1 MPHNHFGPHFM
12 NKSSSGSEPH
22 MSLAIDVAGKTDVGR
37 VRANNEDN
45 YGFDKRVG
53 IYVVCDG
60 MGGAAAGE
68 VASKMA
74 VETVLNYYRQS
85 AKKRKFDIV
94 GVHPSDAS
102 MRAIALG
109 SSINLANQNIFDA
122 SRRNEERAGMG
133 STIVAVAVHD
143 NLFSIANVG
152 DSRIYRI
159 RQGAV
164 EQLTQDHSLVME
176 QVRRGLLTAE
186 EAKRVD
192 YQNIVI
198 RALGAEPT
206 VQADIEDMVALPGD
220 ILVLCSDGLTRYLDG
235 AGILRVVQES
245 EDLAQGV
252 DKLLTTARDGGGAD
266 NITALILRFHEQGW
280 LKGLLSSGP
289 QFRDA
294 E

>member
-1 MPHNHFGPHFM
+1 MKN
-12 NKSSSGSEPH
+12 SSSGSEPH
-22 MSLAIDVAGKTDVGR
+22 MILAVEVAGKTDVGR
-37 VRANNEDN
+37 VRTNNEDN
-45 YGFDKRVG
+45 FGYDKRVG

-85 AKKRKFDIV
+85 AKKRNFDII

-109 SSINLANQNIFDA
+109 SAINLANQHIFEA
-122 SRRNEERAGMG
+122 SRANQERAGMG
-133 STIVAVAVHD
+133 STIVAVAVHE
-143 NLFSIANVG
+143 NFFSIANVG

-159 RQGAV
+159 RQGAI
-164 EQLTQDHSLVME
+164 EQITDDHSLVME
-176 QVRRGLLTAE
+176 QVRRGLITAE

-206 VQADIEDMVALPGD
+206 VQADVEDMMALPGD

-235 AGILRVVQES
+235 AQILKIVQES
-245 EDLAQGV
+245 EDLSSATE
-252 DKLLTTARDGGGAD
+252 KLITTARDAGGAD
-266 NITALILRFHEQGW
+266 NITALIMRFHEQGW
-280 LKGLLSSGP
+280 LKGLLSSGV
-289 QFRDA
+289 QFKDA

>member
-1 MPHNHFGPHFM
+1 
-12 NKSSSGSEPH
+12 
-22 MSLAIDVAGKTDVGR
+22 MSLAVEVAGKTDVGR

-45 YGFDKRVG
+45 YGFDKRFG

-94 GVHPSDAS
+94 GVHPGGAS
-102 MRAIALG
+102 MRAIGLG
-109 SSINLANQNIFDA
+109 SAINLANQQIFQA
-122 SRRNEERAGMG
+122 SHAHEERAGMG
-133 STIVAVAVHD
+133 STIVALAVHED
-143 NLFSIANVG
+143 SYSIANVG

-159 RQGAV
+159 RDGAI

-206 VQADIEDMVALPGD
+206 VQADIEDLMALPGD
-220 ILVLCSDGLTRYLDG
+220 ILVMCSDGLTKYLDG
-235 AGILRVVQES
+235 AGILKLVLES
-245 EDLAQGV
+245 EDISKAV
-252 DKLLTTARDGGGAD
+252 DKLVTTARDAGGAD
-266 NITALILRFHEQGW
+266 NITALLLRFHEQSW

>member
-1 MPHNHFGPHFM
+1 
-12 NKSSSGSEPH
+12 
-22 MSLAIDVAGKTDVGR
+22 MSLTVEVAGKTDVGR

-45 YGFDKRVG
+45 FGFDKRCG

-74 VETVLNYYRQS
+74 VDSLLGYFRRAGKDGKV
-85 AKKRKFDIV
+85 DIV
-94 GVHPSDAS
+94 GAYPSDFS

-109 SSINLANQNIFDA
+109 SAINLANQKIFDA
-122 SRRNEERAGMG
+122 SRASEDHAGMG
-133 STIVAVAVHD
+133 STMVAVAISEND
-143 NLFSIANVG
+143 FSIANVG

-159 RQGAV
+159 RGNAI

-176 QVRRGLLTAE
+176 QVRRGLITAE

-206 VQADIEDMVALPGD
+206 VQADIEDLTAQVGD
-220 ILVLCSDGLTRYLDG
+220 TLVMCSDGLTRYLDDQQ
-235 AGILRVVQES
+235 ILQIVNETS
-245 EDLAQGV
+245 GLEYAV
-252 DKLLTTARDGGGAD
+252 DKLVITARDAGGAD
-266 NITALILRFHEQGW
+266 NITVLALKFQEQSW
-280 LKGLLSSGP
+280 LKGIFNGGP
-289 QFRDA
+289 VSREA
-294 E
+294 H

>member
-1 MPHNHFGPHFM
+1 
-12 NKSSSGSEPH
+12 
-22 MSLAIDVAGKTDVGR
+22 MSLTVEVAGRTDVGR

-45 YGFDKRVG
+45 FGFDKRYG

-74 VETVLNYYRQS
+74 VESLLDYF
-85 AKKRKFDIV
+85 RKAGKNGKVNIV
-94 GVHPSDAS
+94 GVYPSEFS

-109 SSINLANQNIFDA
+109 SAINMANQQVFDA
-122 SRRNEERAGMG
+122 SRASEDQAGMG
-133 STIVAVAVHD
+133 STIVAVAVSED
-143 NLFSIANVG
+143 KYTIANVG

-159 RQGAV
+159 RGNAI

-176 QVRRGLLTAE
+176 QVRRGLITAE

-206 VQADIEDMVALPGD
+206 VQADIEDLAAEVGD
-220 ILVLCSDGLTRYLDG
+220 VLVMCSDGLTRYLDEQR
-235 AGILRVVQES
+235 ILEIVREATAL
-245 EDLAQGV
+245 EYAV
-252 DKLLTTARDGGGAD
+252 DKLVVTARDAGGAD
-266 NITALILRFHEQGW
+266 NITVLALKFQEQGW
-280 LKGLLSSGP
+280 LKGLFNGGP
-289 QFRDA
+289 VSREA
-294 E
+294 H

>member
-1 MPHNHFGPHFM
+1 MKN
-12 NKSSSGSEPH
+12 SSSGSEPR
-22 MSLAIDVAGKTDVGR
+22 MSLSIEVAGKTDVGR

-45 YGFDKRVG
+45 FGYDKRVG

-74 VETVLNYYRQS
+74 VDTVLSYYRQS
-85 AKKRKFDIV
+85 AKKRKFDII
-94 GVHPSDAS
+94 GVHPGDAS

-109 SSINLANQNIFDA
+109 SAVNLANQQIFDA
-122 SRRNEERAGMG
+122 SRANQERAGMG
-133 STIVAVAVHD
+133 STIVAVAAHE
-143 NLFSIANVG
+143 NFFSIANVG

-164 EQLTQDHSLVME
+164 EQLTNDHSLVME
-176 QVRRGLLTAE
+176 QVRRGLITAE

-198 RALGAEPT
+198 RALGAEAT
-206 VQADIEDMVALPGD
+206 VQADVEDMMALPGD

-235 AGILRVVQES
+235 AQILKIVQES
-245 EDLAQGV
+245 EDLAGAV
-252 DKLLTTARDGGGAD
+252 EKLISTARDAGGAD
-266 NITALILRFHEQGW
+266 NITTLILRFHEQGW

-289 QFRDA
+289 QFKDA
-294 E
+294 D

>member
-1 MPHNHFGPHFM
+1 MPHNHFGPYFM
-12 NKSSSGSEPH
+12 TKSSSGSEPR
-22 MSLAIDVAGKTDVGR
+22 MSLAVDVAGKTDVGR

-109 SSINLANQNIFDA
+109 SSINLANQQIFDA
-122 SRRNEERAGMG
+122 SRKNEERAGMG

-159 RQGAV
+159 RQGAI

-176 QVRRGLLTAE
+176 QVRRGLLTPE

-235 AGILRVVQES
+235 AGILKIVQES
-245 EDLAQGV
+245 EGLTQAV
-252 DKLLTTARDGGGAD
+252 DKLLTTARDAGGAD
-266 NITALILRFHEQGW
+266 NITSLVLRFHEQGW
-280 LKGLLSSGP
+280 LKGLLNSGP

>member
-1 MPHNHFGPHFM
+1 MKN
-12 NKSSSGSEPH
+12 SSSGSEPH
-22 MSLAIDVAGKTDVGR
+22 MSLAVEVAGKTDVGR
-37 VRANNEDN
+37 VRTNNEDN
-45 YGFDKRVG
+45 FGYDKRVG

-85 AKKRKFDIV
+85 AKKRKFDII

-109 SSINLANQNIFDA
+109 SAINLANQHIFEA
-122 SRRNEERAGMG
+122 SRANQERAGMG
-133 STIVAVAVHD
+133 STIVAVAVHE
-143 NLFSIANVG
+143 NFFSIANVG

-159 RQGAV
+159 RQGAI
-164 EQLTQDHSLVME
+164 EQITDDHSLVME
-176 QVRRGLLTAE
+176 QVRRGLITAE

-206 VQADIEDMVALPGD
+206 VQADVEDMMALPGD

-235 AGILRVVQES
+235 AQILKIVQES
-245 EDLAQGV
+245 EDLSSATE
-252 DKLLTTARDGGGAD
+252 KLITTARDAGGAD

-280 LKGLLSSGP
+280 LKGLLSSGV
-289 QFRDA
+289 QFKDA

>member
-1 MPHNHFGPHFM
+1 MT
-12 NKSSSGSEPH
+12 KSSSGSEPR
-22 MSLAIDVAGKTDVGR
+22 MSLAVEVAGKTDIGR

-74 VETVLNYYRQS
+74 VDTVLNYYRQS
-85 AKKRKFDIV
+85 AKKRKFEIV
-94 GVHPSDAS
+94 GVHPGDAS

-109 SSINLANQNIFDA
+109 SAINLANQQIFDA
-122 SRRNEERAGMG
+122 SRANEERAGMG
-133 STIVAVAVHD
+133 STIVAVAVHE
-143 NLFSIANVG
+143 NHFSIGNVG

-159 RQGAV
+159 RDGV
-164 EQLTQDHSLVME
+164 IEQLTEDHSLVME

-206 VQADIEDMVALPGD
+206 VQADIEDMMALPGD
-220 ILVLCSDGLTRYLDG
+220 ILVLCSDGLTKYLDG
-235 AGILRVVQES
+235 AAIMRPILES
-245 EDLAQGV
+245 EDLNAAA
-252 DKLLTTARDGGGAD
+252 DKLVTTARDAGGAD
-266 NITALILRFHEQGW
+266 NITALLLRFHEQSW

>member
-1 MPHNHFGPHFM
+1 MT
-12 NKSSSGSEPH
+12 KSSSGSEPR
-22 MSLAIDVAGKTDVGR
+22 MSLAIEVAGKTDIGR

-74 VETVLNYYRQS
+74 VDTVLNYYRQS

-94 GVHPSDAS
+94 GVHPGDAS
-102 MRAIALG
+102 MRAIGLG
-109 SSINLANQNIFDA
+109 SAINLANQQIFDA
-122 SRRNEERAGMG
+122 SRSNQERAGMG

-143 NLFSIANVG
+143 NSFSIANVG

-159 RQGAV
+159 RDGV
-164 EQLTQDHSLVME
+164 IEQLTEDHSLVME

-206 VQADIEDMVALPGD
+206 VQADIEDMIALPGD
-220 ILVLCSDGLTRYLDG
+220 ILVLCSDGLTKYLDG
-235 AGILRVVQES
+235 AGIMKPILES
-245 EDLAQGV
+245 ESMSAAV
-252 DKLLTTARDGGGAD
+252 DKLVTTARDAGGAD
-266 NITALILRFHEQGW
+266 NITALLLRFHEQSW
-280 LKGLLSSGP
+280 FKGLLSGGP
-289 QFRDA
+289 QFKDA

>member
-1 MPHNHFGPHFM
+1 
-12 NKSSSGSEPH
+12 
-22 MSLAIDVAGKTDVGR
+22 MSLAIEVAGKTDIGR

-45 YGFDKRVG
+45 YGFDKRLG

-74 VETVLNYYRQS
+74 VDTVLDYYRQS

-94 GVHPSDAS
+94 GVHPGDAS
-102 MRAIALG
+102 MRAIGLG
-109 SSINLANQNIFDA
+109 SAINLANQKIFDA
-122 SRRNEERAGMG
+122 SRANEERAGMG

-143 NLFSIANVG
+143 NFFSIGNVG

-159 RQGAV
+159 REGV
-164 EQLTQDHSLVME
+164 IEQLTEDHSLVME

-206 VQADIEDMVALPGD
+206 VQADIEDMMALPGD
-220 ILVLCSDGLTRYLDG
+220 ILVLCSDGLTKYLDG
-235 AGILRVVQES
+235 TGIMKPILES
-245 EDLAQGV
+245 EDLTAAV
-252 DKLLTTARDGGGAD
+252 DKLVTTARDAGGAD
-266 NITALILRFHEQGW
+266 NITALLLRFHEQSW

-289 QFRDA
+289 QFKDA